1 MNATQVAAL
10 RGQLKQLQARH
21 DEGTLGKAE
30 YERERAR
37 LERALLDQVLVEPAG
52 TPSAGPAPRAPRSLV
67 ALLSVGVVVLAMAG
81 YSWTGSPGLA
91 LGPVPVA
98 QAERSPH
105 DGSAGEMEFAAAV
118 DKLAAKLQEQP
129 DNAQGW
135 VMLGKSA
142 MQLGRHEQAVAA
154 FEKAL
159 ALVGEDAQLLAD
171 YADAL
176 AVKNNRSLEGEP
188 NKLVERALKADP
200 NNLKALALAGTVAF
214 NRADYPGA
222 VRYWEKLAS
231 VAPPDTPWR
240 EQMQA
245 SIAEAR
251 SRAGMP
257 AAPATAPAATATA
270 TPPAAVAAAQP
281 ATKAAAPSSKLS
293 GTVNLAPALRAQA
306 APTDTVFVFA
316 RPAEGSRMPLALLRA
331 QVKDL
336 PIRFA
341 FDDSMAMSPAAKLSQ
356 HARVIVDARVSKN
369 GQAQPAP
376 GDLAGRSS
384 PVANDA
390 GNVVIEIN
398 EVIKP

>member
-1 MNATQVAAL
+1 MNATQIAAL
-10 RGQLKQLQARH
+10 RGQLKQLQAQH
-21 DEGTLGKAE
+21 DKGTLGKKD
-30 YERERAR
+30 YERERSR
-37 LERALLDQVLVEPAG
+37 IERALLDQVMVEPAG
-52 TPSAGPAPRAPRSLV
+52 AASADEAARAPRSLV
-67 ALLSVGVVVLAMAG
+67 ALMSVGVVVIAMAG
-81 YSWTGSPGLA
+81 YSWTGSPRLA
-91 LGPVPVA
+91 TGPVPVA

-105 DGSAGEMEFAAAV
+105 DGGAGEQEFAAAV
-118 DKLAAKLQEQP
+118 DKLAEKLKEQP

-135 VMLGKSA
+135 VMLARSA
-142 MQLGRHEQAVAA
+142 MQIGRAEQAVTA
-154 FEKAL
+154 FQKAI

-176 AVKNNRSLEGEP
+176 AVKNNRNLEGEP
-188 NKLVERALKADP
+188 SKLIERALKADP

-222 VRYWEKLAS
+222 LRHWEKLAS

-240 EQMQA
+240 EQMQS

-251 SRAGMP
+251 SRAGMAAAP
-257 AAPATAPAATATA
+257 AAPAAATTTAAAATPAAALGG
-270 TPPAAVAAAQP
+270 
-281 ATKAAAPSSKLS
+281 KLS

-316 RPAEGSRMPLALLRA
+316 RPAEGSRMPLALMRA

-336 PIRFA
+336 PVKFS

-356 HARVIVDARVSKN
+356 HPRVVIDARVSKS
-369 GQAQPAP
+369 GQAQAAA
-376 GDLAGRSS
+376 GDLSGRSK

-398 EVIKP
+398 EVVKP